1 MAAPSAPPRPPT
13 VAGSPVSPAPQAQP
27 TIASMPP
34 GGRTV
39 APPRPHT
46 SATALAPLVPS
57 RAPAAPS
64 PAAASRGDI
73 AEDRVRQLYSQYI
86 DTKRKQNESTAAITY
101 EGLAASLR
109 QSSEKLRE
117 KHGKSRSVDFEVIVK
132 DGKTILRP
140 IVK

>member
-1 MAAPSAPPRPPT
+1 MAA
-13 VAGSPVSPAPQAQP
+13 VAGSPISPVPQAQP
-27 TIASMPP
+27 AMASMPP

-39 APPRPHT
+39 SPPRPPA
-46 SATALAPLVPS
+46 SATALPPLVPS

-64 PAAASRGDI
+64 PAASRGDI

-86 DTKRKQNESTAAITY
+86 DTKRKHNESTAAITY